1 MHSFYYDVIITV
13 LSAPPT
19 VTGSPASLEPRQ
31 VTALLAPTVKSQY
44 EHMWIYVCNY
54 KSALQEREMLCWTVL
69 QISSLLLICCS
80 LHYREV
86 IGVVWPLSAHCCCP
100 SKSDRILTL
109 SKLKRF
115 FFFPVSITCFYLC
128 QSHPSAHRPSLYEMS
143 VSHSAVAFFFFF
155 LKPCCIVWLISQD
168 SFQLMWISFIALPR

>member
-1 MHSFYYDVIITV
+1 MMS
-13 LSAPPT
+13 LSLSSQPLRLWLA
-19 VTGSPASLEPRQ
+19 PASLEPRQ

-115 FFFPVSITCFYLC
+115 FFFRSPSPAFTSARVIPLLIDLLC
-128 QSHPSAHRPSLYEMS
+128 MKCQLATVLSL
-143 VSHSAVAFFFFF
+143 FFFFPQT
-155 LKPCCIVWLISQD
+155 LLHCLTYLS
-168 SFQLMWISFIALPR
+168 R